1 MSNEIIR
8 NIEAEQSVLGSIL
21 LEGDLIK
28 DCQLREKQFSHPAH
42 QIVFKAMKE
51 LDDAESPI
59 DLVSIIAKFDETFI
73 QQIGG
78 VEFFVNLTEVVSTTK
93 NFSYHEG
100 LVIEAW
106 KMRHAQEVVVNLY
119 NNLKNDKDIS
129 AISNTID
136 ELNAIEETGY
146 AGEFDL
152 RGTLVELYQKMQIDV
167 GDLTGI
173 NTGYNDLNRM
183 TSGLQEG
190 DLIIVGGRPSMGKT
204 AFVLNIAYNAASSDT
219 ATGIF
224 SLEMGEEQLLKRMI
238 SSAGNVDATKMKNPK
253 KLCNI
258 KDWEKI
264 SQAMGLINNL
274 PLEIYDKPNVTMQ
287 EIYAKTRKLKRKY
300 PNKKVLIAIDYL
312 QLIMGDP
319 KHKGSR
325 MQEIGEIS
333 RKLKLMARELKVC
346 VIALSQLSRAVENR
360 QDKRPLLSDLR
371 ETGQI
376 EQDADLIAFLY
387 REDYYDAETVNK
399 NVTEIIL
406 AKQRNGPVGVVELA
420 SIKEFSKFINLERRF
435 DNESRQEAQ

>member
-1 MSNEIIR
+1 M
-8 NIEAEQSVLGSIL
+8 
-21 LEGDLIK
+21 
-28 DCQLREKQFSHPAH
+28 
-42 QIVFKAMKE
+42 
-51 LDDAESPI
+51 
-59 DLVSIIAKFDETFI
+59 
-73 QQIGG
+73 
-78 VEFFVNLTEVVSTTK
+78 
-93 NFSYHEG
+93 
-100 LVIEAW
+100 
-106 KMRHAQEVVVNLY
+106 
-119 NNLKNDKDIS
+119 
-129 AISNTID
+129 
-136 ELNAIEETGY
+136 NAIEETGY

-183 TSGLQEG
+183 TSGLQDG

-204 AFVLNIAYNAASSDT
+204 AFVLNIAYNAASSDA

-224 SLEMGEEQLLKRMI
+224 SLEMGEEQLLRRMI

-312 QLIMGDP
+312 QLIVGDP
-319 KHKGSR
+319 KHKGNR

-387 REDYYDAETVNK
+387 REDYYDAETANK

-420 SIKEFSKFINLERRF
+420 FIKEFSKFINLDVDLITNLGRRHSEVVVMRREKGETH
-435 DNESRQEAQ
+435 DKAVNNL

>member
-1 MSNEIIR
+1 MSNEVIR
-8 NIEAEQSVLGSIL
+8 NVEAEQSVLGSIIM
-21 LEGDLIK
+21 EGELIK
-28 DCQLREKQFSHPAH
+28 DCQLKPNHFSLPTH
-42 QIVFKAMKE
+42 QAVFKAMRE
-51 LDDAESPI
+51 LEDAESPI
-59 DLVSIIAKFDETFI
+59 DLVTVVEKLDSFI
-73 QQIGG
+73 NQIGG
-78 VEFFVNLTEVVSTTK
+78 IQFLVNLAESVSTTK

-106 KMRHAQEVVVNLY
+106 KMRHAQEVAGDLY
-119 NNLKNDKDIS
+119 KRLQKDKDIS

-146 AGEFDL
+146 SGEFDL
-152 RGTLVELYQKMQIDV
+152 KETLVGLYKKMQIDV

-183 TSGLQEG
+183 TSGLQAG
-190 DLIIVGGRPSMGKT
+190 DLIIVGARPAMGKT
-204 AFVLNIAYNAASSDT
+204 AFVLNVTYHAASSDT
-219 ATGIF
+219 AVGIF

-274 PLEIYDKPNVTMQ
+274 SLEIYDKANVTMQ
-287 EIYAKTRKLKRKY
+287 EIYAKTRKLKRKH
-300 PNKKVLIAIDYL
+300 PDKKVLIAIDYL
-312 QLIMGDP
+312 QLIVGDP
-319 KHKGSR
+319 KHRGNR

-333 RKLKLMARELKVC
+333 RKLKLMARELDVC
-346 VIALSQLSRAVENR
+346 VIALSQLSRAVESR

-387 REDYYDAETVNK
+387 REDYYDAETANK
-399 NVTEIIL
+399 NITEIIL
-406 AKQRNGPVGVVELA
+406 AKQRNGPVGTVELA
-420 SIKEFSKFINLERRF
+420 FIKEFSKFINLERRY
-435 DNESRQEAQ
+435 DNQREVQ